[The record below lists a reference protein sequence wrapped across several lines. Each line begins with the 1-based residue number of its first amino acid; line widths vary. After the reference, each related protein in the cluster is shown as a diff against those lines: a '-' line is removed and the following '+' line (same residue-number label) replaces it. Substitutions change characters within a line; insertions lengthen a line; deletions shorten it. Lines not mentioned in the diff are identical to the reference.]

1 MAEEN
6 KESVCSFCGR
16 HYTEDDKTILFS
28 SGEPGIFICY
38 DCVNEIHENYKDRI
52 SDLREEKSDK
62 LADIKWTPASMKE
75 YLDQYIIGQDR
86 AKEVLCT
93 AIYNHYQILRMKE
106 SGDEAAAE
114 VEKSNVIIAGPTG
127 CGKTA
132 IIKRL
137 AKIMEVPCAIADAT
151 SLTSAGFV
159 GDDVETCIQSLLIDC
174 DYDIEKAQRGIVYID
189 EIDKIS
195 RHGENPS
202 ISTDPGH
209 EGTQQALLKIIE
221 GTVATIPAKGQRKSP
236 NAEMVRVDTSNI
248 LFIVGGAFEGV
259 EKIIER
265 RNNKGMAGVGF
276 GSVLANDKDKQ
287 KSFNDIIDDV
297 RVEDLKQFGMT
308 PEFLGRLPVICP
320 MHELTEEQLVTIL
333 SEPKNALLKQYQTLF
348 KVQGVDLNFDEEA
361 LKAVAHLAIER
372 KTGARGLRGIMED
385 ILTGEMFDIPS
396 NDEIGSVTVAGKD
409 FTITR
414 NMKAPEE
421 ISA

>member
-385 ILTGEMFDIPS
+385 ILTSEMFDIPS
-396 NDEIGSVTVAGKD
+396 NDEIGSVTVTGKD